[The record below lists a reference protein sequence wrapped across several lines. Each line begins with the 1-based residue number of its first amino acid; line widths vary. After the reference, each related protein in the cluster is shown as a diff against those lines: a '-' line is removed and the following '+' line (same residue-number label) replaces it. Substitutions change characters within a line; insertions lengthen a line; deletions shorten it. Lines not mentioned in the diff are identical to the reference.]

1 MAASYEDQAF
11 YIFEAIEELINDNL
25 NTTYSIIILETKNLN
40 KMHFEYLSDS
50 ILNFINVDGKK
61 AKLIDINNEWF
72 IIDTSDIIIKI
83 DLEYDSLIKE
93 PLFRIQKEKMI

>member
-40 KMHFEYLSDS
+40 KMHFEYLSDA
-50 ILNFINVDGKK
+50 ILDFINVDGKK
-61 AKLIDINNEWF
+61 AKLIDINNELF
-72 IIDTSDIIIKI
+72 IIDISDIIIKI
-83 DLEYDSLIKE
+83 DLEYDNLINE
-93 PLFRIQKEKMI
+93 PLFRIQKENQ